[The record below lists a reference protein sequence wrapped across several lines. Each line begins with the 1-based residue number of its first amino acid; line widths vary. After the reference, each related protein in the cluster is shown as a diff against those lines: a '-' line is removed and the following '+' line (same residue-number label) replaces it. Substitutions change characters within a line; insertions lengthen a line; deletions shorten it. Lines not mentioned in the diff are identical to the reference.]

1 MGGIWVQK
9 GDGMKGGGV
18 RCENGGALTI
28 NKSSEGQYELHV
40 NEIHMQCEKTSIGKP
55 TECAYHL
62 DMACGTGLVMGR
74 NLFDDVI
81 VGWFVKLF
89 WPNFHTHR

>member
-1 MGGIWVQK
+1 MGAKV
-9 GDGMKGGGV
+9 DGVKAGGV

-62 DMACGTGLVMGR
+62 DMGCGTGLVMGR

-89 WPNFHTHR
+89 WLNFHTHR